1 MFLISRVLRLKKNL
15 LTVVSSLLLIIL
27 VASSISVYGGG
38 SFLLYIYGS
47 EGCPH
52 CKALKNYF
60 TSWYG
65 SSNTYFCSLDT
76 NASCVER
83 FLTFY
88 HSLNMSA
95 SIPLTFVV
103 VNGSVRA
110 VVIGGVSNRSFWD
123 SLLSLK
129 ESNAIPLYIGDNLL
143 GYLMIEDVS
152 SFTKVMVPEYFTII
166 GNVSVSNGVLVPT
179 LPITYALT
187 LLIPLALSDAV
198 NPCVLFIY
206 TLLLIATS
214 IASSR
219 RRNVVVVGT
228 SFVAAVFIGYY
239 VLGLGLITIVR
250 GLPKEL
256 LSLVAIGFGLWVS
269 ISGVMGKSRVLG
281 KENVLNLISKASTSA
296 LLTFALGLLLTFT
309 LLPCSAGPYVVFV
322 GIASKY
328 STPIPYLLLILY
340 NVLFISPLIAILTVI
355 ITTMRYKSVQEFLL
369 RNNNILS
376 LIAGLLL
383 IAVGVWLLVTM

>member
-1 MFLISRVLRLKKNL
+1 VLRLKVEI

-27 VASSISVYGGG
+27 VISSVSVYGGG
-38 SFLLYIYGS
+38 DFLLYIYGS

-60 TSWYG
+60 TSWY
-65 SSNTYFCSLDT
+65 SPSNTYFCSLDSDT
-76 NASCVER
+76 SCVER
-83 FLTFY
+83 FLTFCY
-88 HSLNMSA
+88 SLNMSA
-95 SIPLTFVV
+95 SVPLTFVV

-110 VVIGGVSNRSFWD
+110 VVVGEVSNKSFWD

-129 ESNAIPLYIGDNLL
+129 ESNTIPLYIGSNLL
-143 GYLMIEDVS
+143 GYLMIENIS
-152 SFTKVMVPEYFTII
+152 NFTKVMVPEYFTIT

-228 SFVAAVFIGYY
+228 SFVVAIFIGYY
-239 VLGLGLITIVR
+239 VLGLGLITVIR
-250 GLPKEL
+250 GLSKEL

-269 ISGVMGKSRVLG
+269 ISGVMGRSRVLG

-328 STPIPYLLLILY
+328 SAPIPYLLLILY
-340 NVLFISPLIAILTVI
+340 NILFISPLIAILTVI
-355 ITTMRYKSVQEFLL
+355 ITTMKYKSVQEFLL